1 MYIHTFGNRSD
12 KAVIILHPMGFLGT
26 DLYEHFRPYFQNDYY
41 YIVPDMGNHGNNTQE
56 FVSIDYEMKCLH
68 RYLVKNGITNIE
80 ILLGLS
86 MGAAGA
92 LVLLRSKR
100 LSFNKVYLDGAPVA
114 RLGFIMRRIFGP
126 VLIWTRNSMKR

>member
-1 MYIHTFGNRSD
+1 M
-12 KAVIILHPMGFLGT
+12 
-26 DLYEHFRPYFQNDYY
+26 
-41 YIVPDMGNHGNNTQE
+41 
-56 FVSIDYEMKCLH
+56 H

-92 LVLLRSKR
+92 LVLLKSKR

-126 VLIWTRNSMKR
+126 VLIWTRNSMKKNMEKANAEYVERYGKELAMLWEGIS